1 MANLRKTVTVEL
13 KSDADEF
20 VINVDDVRVNESG
33 ALLFFRVTEANIA
46 EIIGGIAHG
55 NWEAFT
61 VEPFVL
67 SAP

>member
-1 MANLRKTVTVEL
+1 MANLKKTVTVDL
-13 KSDADEF
+13 KSVDDEF
-20 VINVDDVRVNESG
+20 ILNVDDVRVNESG

-67 SAP
+67 QAL